1 MDEKSLY
8 ERNEKRRDG
17 SLTPRQAAFLA
28 AHRRS
33 RRMVAFLR
41 VFLLLL
47 FLVLWELCSD
57 LDVIDAFFFSSPSR
71 VALEFIT
78 LLEEKSLL
86 THIGITLYETLL
98 SFLLVF
104 LISMICATILW
115 YSARLSEILEPY
127 LVVLNSLPKSALA
140 PLLIVWLGTGMNTI
154 IVAGMSVALFGA
166 IISLYTGFRQVDEE
180 KIRLIYTLGGSRR
193 DSLFKVVLPGSIPI
207 ILSTMKV
214 NIGLALVGVIIGE
227 FLAARRGLGYLIIYG
242 SQVFQLDMVI
252 TPILILCVIAMGLYQ
267 VIQGVEKFY
276 RKRL

>member
-33 RRMVAFLR
+33 RRMVVFLR

-47 FLVLWELCSD
+47 FLALWELCSD

-140 PLLIVWLGTGMNTI
+140 PLLIVWEP
-154 IVAGMSVALFGA
+154 A
-166 IISLYTGFRQVDEE
+166 
-180 KIRLIYTLGGSRR
+180 
-193 DSLFKVVLPGSIPI
+193 
-207 ILSTMKV
+207 
-214 NIGLALVGVIIGE
+214 
-227 FLAARRGLGYLIIYG
+227 
-242 SQVFQLDMVI
+242 
-252 TPILILCVIAMGLYQ
+252 
-267 VIQGVEKFY
+267 
-276 RKRL
+276 